1 MKYYYKLVLKI
12 TAVGTGI
19 TGALGVLAYIYREKI
34 KSFALNR
41 LMSQAMSG
49 DCAEIFNTQFKESK
63 YQKLKMKFVTWNT
76 KRLQEIPEIKN
87 TLRNNKQLSKE
98 EKTLLWRDLTL
109 NGNLYSVFTQ
119 VLVNLYGSE
128 IYKMIFLISS
138 HLSARENNSESF
150 EGLLN
155 TQAIKDQLQ
164 KYIQEQVSDLF
175 SEIELSRMYGLE
187 EFKSLFQQI
196 QNRLHCVSRVPD
208 PVFEI
213 AIVGIPDLSNSEFKE
228 FMFYYCL

>member
-12 TAVGTGI
+12 IAVGTGI

-49 DCAEIFNTQFKESK
+49 DCAEIFNTQFKEPK

-164 KYIQEQVSDLF
+164 KYIQGQVSDLF

-196 QNRLHCVSRVPD
+196 QNRLHCVSRVPN

-213 AIVGIPDLSNSEFKE
+213 TIVGIPDLGNSEFKE